1 MSYAYAKDI
10 CENALKVIEYLKLN
24 WSLGKYLRMSHE
36 AMKKMHI
43 QILRSLNE
51 GEGFVGF
58 PPVMLE
64 TVSALRREFYLT
76 H

>member
-1 MSYAYAKDI
+1 
-10 CENALKVIEYLKLN
+10 
-24 WSLGKYLRMSHE
+24 
-36 AMKKMHI
+36 MKKMHI